1 MKFLLSPPVAFLLYL
16 LLVGILSG
24 LGRLMAGPGAPV
36 VPGEM
41 KSGLYASGEAPPT
54 AQAAPGYRPFFVTTL
69 FFAVLHLGALVIAL
83 GGSSW
88 IVPIYL
94 AGLVFALLAL
104 ILE

>member
-1 MKFLLSPPVAFLLYL
+1 MNAILSPPVAFFLYL
-16 LLVGILSG
+16 ALVGILSG
-24 LGRLMAGPGAPV
+24 LGRLLAGRSAPN
-36 VPGEM
+36 EM
-41 KSGLYASGEAPPT
+41 KTGLYASGEAPPT
-54 AQAAPGYRPFFVTTL
+54 SPAAPGYRPFFVTTL

-88 IVPIYL
+88 IAGFYL

>member
-1 MKFLLSPPVAFLLYL
+1 MKFLLSPPIAFVLYL

-24 LGRLMAGPGAPV
+24 IGRALAGPGMP
-36 VPGEM
+36 
-41 KSGLYASGEAPPT
+41 SGLTTDLYAGGEAPPT
-54 AQAAPGYRPFFVTTL
+54 GSAVPGYRPFFVTTL
-69 FFAVLHLGALVIAL
+69 FFAVLHLGALVLAL

-88 IVPIYL
+88 VAGVYL

>member
-1 MKFLLSPPVAFLLYL
+1 MKFLLSPPVAFLIYMI
-16 LLVGILSG
+16 LVGVLSG
-24 LGRLMAGPGAPV
+24 FGRLLAGPG

-83 GGSSW
+83 GGTSW
-88 IVPIYL
+88 IAPIYL

-104 ILE
+104 ILG